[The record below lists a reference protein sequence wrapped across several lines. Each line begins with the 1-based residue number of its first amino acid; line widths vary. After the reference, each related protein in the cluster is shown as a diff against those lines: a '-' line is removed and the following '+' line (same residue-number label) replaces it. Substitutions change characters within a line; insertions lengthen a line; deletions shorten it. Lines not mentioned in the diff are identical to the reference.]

1 MSPASSSLWP
11 GRCERTVSDDLPVL
25 ETERL
30 VLRPYLMADAPSVQQ
45 VCGDRAIA
53 DTTLAIPHPYP
64 DGAAEQWIS
73 THAESFR
80 QGTEVT
86 LAITLKP
93 DRPVIGSVALSVNK
107 KHQRGELGYMV
118 AREHWNRGYC
128 TEAARA
134 LMSFGFSTLGLDR
147 IQAAHFPRNPASG
160 RVMQKLGMTREGLL
174 RQYVSNRGTRED
186 VIMYS
191 ILRPEFKTTG
201 CTR

>member
-1 MSPASSSLWP
+1 M
-11 GRCERTVSDDLPVL
+11 EKDLPVI

-30 VLRPYLMADAPSVQQ
+30 VLRPYSLTDAPDVKRM
-45 VCGDRAIA
+45 CGDPAIA
-53 DTTLAIPHPYP
+53 ATTLAIPHPYP

-93 DRPVIGSVALSVNK
+93 AQPVIGSVALSVNRN
-107 KHQRGELGYMV
+107 HQRGELGYMF

-128 TEAARA
+128 TEACRT
-134 LMSFGFSTLGLDR
+134 LVDYGFRVLGLNR
-147 IQAAHFPRNPASG
+147 IQAMHFPRNPASG

-174 RQYVSNRGTRED
+174 RQYVCNRGTFED
-186 VIMYS
+186 LVLYS
-191 ILRPEFKTTG
+191 IIRDEVEGEERTV
-201 CTR
+201 